1 MSVNLVTFSP
11 NTIMSSTDVNS
22 NFSGIA
28 SQVRPTFTFTITGSL
43 TVGTNM
49 TPALV
54 VPLALTIEK
63 AYAYVKTAPVG
74 ADILIDINKNGT
86 SIWATNQA
94 NRLDIVAGNNTD
106 TSSSF
111 DTTALAESD
120 YLTIDLDEVGSSTAG
135 SDLTVA
141 LKCS

>member
-1 MSVNLVTFSP
+1 M
-11 NTIMSSTDVNS
+11 
-22 NFSGIA
+22 
-28 SQVRPTFTFTITGSL
+28 
-43 TVGTNM
+43 GTNV
-49 TPALV
+49 TPALI
-54 VPLALTIEK
+54 VPLSLTIEK

-94 NRLDIVAGNNTD
+94 NRLDVVAGNNTD

-111 DTTALAESD
+111 DTTSLAESD
-120 YLTIDLDEVGSSTAG
+120 YLTIDLDEVGSTTAG